1 MILKYFRNFFSLN
14 LNRLIYPFSAKFFQ
28 FLSSLAI
35 VKLMAYLFS
44 PEQLAL
50 WSTALS
56 GIAFYGLIFIGPIG
70 IYLNRNIVNWHR
82 EYEMKKIMIFHFF
95 YIFSIGLISLPSFYI
110 FSKSLDVSE
119 PLLTEFLV
127 LIIPL
132 IFIFQ
137 VLFVSY
143 QSYLNVFGENKG
155 FFLATLL
162 MSFMVLVLPLVF
174 IFGFG
179 QNLFQWGVGYFSANL
194 IGAVVSLFYLY
205 RVFKSSR
212 KKKTFFFSSKLIK
225 NAAIFIIPALI
236 FAIFSWVNIHFYK
249 YGFILLG
256 FKLEEISF
264 LIIGLTLSHSL
275 FSAVEQV
282 LTSIYSSV
290 YQRRVSSNQEEADE
304 YWSDTIV
311 GFVPIL
317 MIFAWFYFSI
327 AEYLPSILL
336 NDSYSS
342 IYNYL
347 LIGGIIEISRILLNL
362 TYLRTQG
369 INKTYLMLKPYI
381 SSFIICLGIFSFFY
395 YQDFLNLIFLSFL
408 MAIMSF
414 ISFLILIFSIPKKII
429 LKILK
434 TLTSFFFIS
443 AILLAACFYIKE
455 ILISIDTP
463 KIFISFFLFIFWAIF
478 GLYTFLNDKKIS
490 TLDFS
495 IDKEVIKK

>member
-1 MILKYFRNFFSLN
+1 
-14 LNRLIYPFSAKFFQ
+14 
-28 FLSSLAI
+28 
-35 VKLMAYLFS
+35 MAYFFA

-70 IYLNRNIVNWHR
+70 IYFNRNIVNWHR
-82 EYEMKKIMIFHFF
+82 EYEMTKIMILHFF

-110 FSKSLDVSE
+110 FSKSLDIGE

-137 VLFVSY
+137 VLFLSY

-155 FFLATLL
+155 FFFATIL
-162 MSFMVLVLPLVF
+162 MSLMVLILPLFF

-179 QNLFQWGVGYFSANL
+179 QNLFQWGIGYFTANL
-194 IGAVVSLFYLY
+194 IGAVISLFYLY
-205 RVFKSSR
+205 RILESSK
-212 KKKTFFFSSKLIK
+212 KKKTFFINFKSIK
-225 NAAIFIIPALI
+225 NSAKFIVPALI
-236 FAIFSWVNIHFYK
+236 FAIFSWINIHFYK
-249 YGFILLG
+249 YGFIVLG

-290 YQRRVSSNQEEADE
+290 YQRRVSTNPGQADE
-304 YWSDTIV
+304 YWSDTIT

-336 NDSYSS
+336 NDTYDS
-342 IYNYL
+342 IYKYL
-347 LIGGIIEISRILLNL
+347 LLGGLIEVCRILLNL
-362 TYLRTQG
+362 AYLRTQG
-369 INKTYLMLKPYI
+369 INKTYLMLKPYFL
-381 SSFIICLGIFSFFY
+381 SFITCLGIFSLFY
-395 YQDFLNLIFLSFL
+395 YVNFLNLILLSFL
-408 MAIMSF
+408 MAAMSL
-414 ISFLILIFSIPKKII
+414 ISFLILIFNIPKNII
-429 LKILK
+429 FKILK
-434 TLTSFFFIS
+434 DLTSFFFTS
-443 AILLAACFYIKE
+443 VILLVTCFFIKE
-455 ILISIDTP
+455 LLVSFETSR
-463 KIFISFFLFIFWAIF
+463 IFVTSFLFLFWAI
-478 GLYTFLNDKKIS
+478 Y
-490 TLDFS
+490 
-495 IDKEVIKK
+495 